1 MTKPIAR
8 FAAGST
14 ARASLQ
20 RRLQR
25 QRWRPERASA
35 GFSLAELLVAVAL
48 LGLLS
53 GLALPRNRHQLAR
66 QRRDGTMQ
74 RLLTGLATARHRAE
88 TRQRACAMAL
98 ESAGWVPPVSNP
110 RSGCSITFAM
120 DDTASSGVVILD
132 NFRKDITINAA
143 GQLPAIGGTVVVGHR
158 SLPLK
163 RCFVVSGIGI
173 VRTGRYNDERSISA
187 IERVES
193 KQCVRDEKY

>member
-1 MTKPIAR
+1 MARPIAR
-8 FAAGST
+8 ST

-25 QRWRPERASA
+25 QRWRPERAAA

-88 TRQRACAMAL
+88 TRHRACAMAL
-98 ESAGWVPPVSNP
+98 VPAGWAPPMKSP
-110 RSGCSITFAM
+110 RPSCSITFAIG
-120 DDTASSGVVILD
+120 DTAGSGIVVLN
-132 NFRKDITINAA
+132 NFRNDITINAA
-143 GQLPAIGGTVVVGHR
+143 GRLKTFTGTVVVGHPE
-158 SLPLK
+158 LPLK
-163 RCFVVSGIGI
+163 RCFVVSSIGI

-187 IERVES
+187 IDQIKS
-193 KQCVRDEKY
+193 TQCVRDEKY

>member
-1 MTKPIAR
+1 MARSIAR
-8 FAAGST
+8 FT
-14 ARASLQ
+14 ARAS
-20 RRLQR
+20 RQR
-25 QRWRPERASA
+25 QRQRASA

-88 TRQRACAMAL
+88 TRHRACAMAL
-98 ESAGWVPPVSNP
+98 ESAGWAPPVKSSRP
-110 RSGCSITFAM
+110 SCSITFAM
-120 DDTASSGVVILD
+120 DDTANSGVVILKS
-132 NFRKDITINAA
+132 FHKDITINAA
-143 GQLPAIGGTVVVGHR
+143 GQLPAIGGTVVVGHPE
-158 SLPLK
+158 LPLK

-187 IERVES
+187 IDQIKS